1 MEMVLLMVRLLLDIP
16 RMLSV
21 GETNSDLTEDI
32 QDLNQYRSSRLITY
46 LIITVTVQRD
56 LLESQ
61 KQYAK

>member
-1 MEMVLLMVRLLLDIP
+1 MEMVLLMVHLLLDIP